1 MDGLPE
7 PESGT
12 WLKTGCS
19 LLALAAAWNAF
30 AGSLPET
37 AQFSLSSWHE
47 AELWAFLG
55 AGVLMMAGRP
65 AETGKLSPA
74 WWMLAAG
81 IGGVLLAYAVGV
93 VASVD
98 VTAFPYAKRAELM
111 SGWVGLAACVH
122 AVAMLPCLAGAL
134 WLWKPDSAG
143 KPDQPGT
150 LRMLPA
156 LGTAVAVI
164 FVALAAVLLH
174 APSPS
179 SLEVKRPVQDAEGAR
194 IYAAEGCALCHTQV
208 IRRSMSGRDWQTADR
223 PGNGP
228 GFSLPRQ
235 RTGGCGCRIQP

>member
-1 MDGLPE
+1 M
-7 PESGT
+7 
-12 WLKTGCS
+12 KTGCS

-98 VTAFPYAKRAELM
+98 VTAVPRAGSM
-111 SGWVGLAACVH
+111 RRV
-122 AVAMLPCLAGAL
+122 
-134 WLWKPDSAG
+134 
-143 KPDQPGT
+143 PG
-150 LRMLPA
+150 
-156 LGTAVAVI
+156 
-164 FVALAAVLLH
+164 
-174 APSPS
+174 
-179 SLEVKRPVQDAEGAR
+179 
-194 IYAAEGCALCHTQV
+194 
-208 IRRSMSGRDWQTADR
+208 
-223 PGNGP
+223 
-228 GFSLPRQ
+228 
-235 RTGGCGCRIQP
+235 